1 MKKILALTDF
11 SSNADQAARYALT
24 LVQKWQS
31 GELTLLHTFE
41 PPVFINDAA
50 GNLTPDGI
58 PNPVNYSLVME
69 QADLMRQSGEE
80 RITVLKEELEATTT
94 HNLTIK
100 TIVEEGFLGDSAN
113 EIIQKELTDL
123 VVMGIKGKTGLEKII
138 MGSNAVKAIGAIDA
152 PLLIVPDKV
161 SITTPTKIG
170 LASDLSLLSAENL
183 RQLHNFLNAFNGA
196 SLSVININM
205 DKTSATNEE
214 RISALKAQLSD
225 LDPAFYFIEAPH
237 IETGLETFVREN
249 AISILIFIHHEKG
262 FFASLFHKSIS
273 KQIAWHTTVPV
284 LRLKN

>member
-170 LASDLSLLSAENL
+170 LASDLI
-183 RQLHNFLNAFNGA
+183 
-196 SLSVININM
+196 V
-205 DKTSATNEE
+205 
-214 RISALKAQLSD
+214 
-225 LDPAFYFIEAPH
+225 
-237 IETGLETFVREN
+237 
-249 AISILIFIHHEKG
+249 
-262 FFASLFHKSIS
+262 
-273 KQIAWHTTVPV
+273 
-284 LRLKN
+284 